1 VEYAHCITI
10 FMTDVFKCNT
20 PTAYEQKLKII
31 AYEVTVHTL
40 DILQFFSILGI
51 VTLNSVQLELH
62 YLLK

>member
-1 VEYAHCITI
+1 
-10 FMTDVFKCNT
+10 MTDVFKCNT